1 MMIRFTIAALLAAV
15 LPPFLGQPAAAAERQ
30 SMFNGKDL
38 QGWTVFRCQATVEEG
53 VLLLK
58 EGNGL
63 VYLEGPY
70 RDFTFEFKWKA
81 RNDQM
86 WDSGVYFRCDAPPE
100 SGKRPWP
107 ERYQVNLRKGME
119 GNVSDLPGAKSEGL
133 VRPGQWNEMKLTC
146 VGRTARLEI
155 NGKPAWQTEG
165 LQQAEGII
173 ALQAETPGGGQFEFK
188 DIYLTKLDRKPP
200 TP

>member
-1 MMIRFTIAALLAAV
+1 MLIRTTTSALLAV
-15 LPPFLGQPAAAAERQ
+15 ILTLLLGPVANAAERQ
-30 SMFNGKDL
+30 KMFNGKDL
-38 QGWTVFRCQATVEEG
+38 NGWTVSGCEAMVENG
-53 VLLLK
+53 SLLLK

-63 VYLEGPY
+63 VYLKGPY

-81 RNDQM
+81 RNPEM

-100 SGKRPWP
+100 SEKRPWP

-146 VGRTARLEI
+146 IGRTARLEI
-155 NGKPAWQTEG
+155 NGKPAWEAEG
-165 LQQAEGII
+165 LEQAEGVI

-188 DIYLTKLDRKPP
+188 DIYVTKL